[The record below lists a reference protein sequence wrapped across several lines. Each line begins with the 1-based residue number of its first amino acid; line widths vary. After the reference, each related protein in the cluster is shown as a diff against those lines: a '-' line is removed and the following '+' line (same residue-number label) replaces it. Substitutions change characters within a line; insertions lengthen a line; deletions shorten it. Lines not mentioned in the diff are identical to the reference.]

1 MYNISSVSPP
11 MIAPLTIPSDRSER
25 ITETVDP
32 LDTVSSTFEPLPAG
46 TVVAG
51 RYEIAGLL
59 GRGGYSAVY
68 RANDRELKRDI
79 ALKIIRPERISPATE
94 SRIRREVNVA
104 RAAQSQHLVR
114 VFDLGSD
121 GSMVFLTMELVDGE
135 SLRQK
140 IRREVRLG
148 VSDAVEIARQM
159 LRGLEALHELKTIH
173 RDVKPE
179 NVLIAADG
187 TVKLADFGLA
197 RVLDDDQ
204 SRATVAGSVIGTA
217 DYLSPEQALGQQL
230 DQRTDLYSLGVVLFE
245 MVTGELPFVRES
257 SLGSMIA
264 RIGKRARAVRSV
276 RGDVPYW
283 LGSIIGRLLDPEPGR
298 RYRSAAE
305 AEAALQ
311 RRHVDLRMLAPRTRT
326 LIITAIV
333 AAGASAAVLLAPARE
348 QQHFARLAADGD
360 RGIVA
365 IGTKGEKLWHRDGVE
380 SEISNRYALVRVR
393 RNERPLLATVL
404 VPRGEVSLAKV
415 TLLSFLNPDSGEIV
429 RQVRL
434 ADVSD
439 SFPHDSKR
447 FWPVTISAADVD
459 GDGVDEVFV
468 GYAHV
473 PEAPYFTV
481 LYEPLIDRSRVLFQ
495 AVGHHHFAGLHD
507 VDGDGRPEALF
518 IGINNAFDWMNTL
531 SAVRISPWIGDVT
544 SEPSPTSSPD
554 MMLSSDEE
562 KNLIWYTLLPRA
574 ASPPK
579 ATAALSYDDKRRLI
593 SVAMSGRTID
603 VTMNGFLANESS
615 TLDARLRNARRRA
628 AYAAY
633 RESKRL
639 FAIGAVDESLAEI
652 TKAVGEA
659 SLANEAILV
668 EVMQRA
674 QAVLLVRSG
683 HPTEGETL
691 FQSIWRTSENASEIA
706 YDAGVAYHLHGD
718 LDRALSWYE
727 RGMGKGA
734 STGTGKSKHE
744 FVQAIVLVL
753 AEGRRWSEAA
763 DAVER
768 YRAAYVSNTAEAA
781 IYDEYLRWRRG
792 ESPRLDDVYL
802 TWYATDINRYWIL
815 EFRMARGDKVSD
827 LLAIVEKEVNAA
839 SQPQC
844 IWRALHAELL
854 WRLGRKSDAAAEA
867 SRAMDALKIERTI
880 AIIARAHAD
889 IVQERFT
896 RIAGGKSG

>member
-1 MYNISSVSPP
+1 
-11 MIAPLTIPSDRSER
+11 
-25 ITETVDP
+25 
-32 LDTVSSTFEPLPAG
+32 
-46 TVVAG
+46 
-51 RYEIAGLL
+51 
-59 GRGGYSAVY
+59 
-68 RANDRELKRDI
+68 
-79 ALKIIRPERISPATE
+79 
-94 SRIRREVNVA
+94 VNVA
-104 RAAQSQHLVR
+104 RAALSRHLVR

-121 GSMVFLTMELVDGE
+121 GEMVFLTMELVDGE

-140 IRREVRLG
+140 IRREGRFG
-148 VSDAVEIARQM
+148 INETVEIAKQM
-159 LRGLEALHELKTIH
+159 FHGLEALHELKTIH

-230 DQRTDLYSLGVVLFE
+230 DERTDLYSVGVVLFE

-257 SLGSMIA
+257 SLGSIIA

-276 RGDVPYW
+276 RRDVPYW
-283 LGSIIGRLLDPEPGR
+283 LVSVIARLLDPEPAR

-311 RRHVDLRMLAPRTRT
+311 RRNVDLRALAPRVRT
-326 LIITAIV
+326 WIITLV
-333 AAGASAAVLLAPARE
+333 VVVGASTAVLLAPARE
-348 QQHFARLAADGD
+348 RQHFARLAANGD

-365 IGTKGEKLWHRDGVE
+365 IGTKGEQLWRRDGVE
-380 SEISNRYALVRVR
+380 SEIANRYALVRVR
-393 RNERPLLATVL
+393 RNERPLLAAVL
-404 VPRGEVSLAKV
+404 VPRGEVSLSKV
-415 TLLSFLNPDSGEIV
+415 TLLSFLNPESGEIV

-481 LYEPLIDRSRVLFQ
+481 LYEPVIDRSRILFQ

-518 IGINNAFDWMNTL
+518 IGINNAFDWINTL

-544 SEPSPTSSPD
+544 TEPSPTSSPD
-554 MMLSSDEE
+554 MMLSADED
-562 KNLIWYTLLPRA
+562 KDLVWYTLLPRA

-579 ATAALSYDDKRRLI
+579 ATEALSYDDKRRRI
-593 SVAMSGRTID
+593 TVGMSGRTID
-603 VTMNGFLANESS
+603 VMMNGFLVNESS
-615 TLDARLRNARRRA
+615 AIDARQRNAHRRA

-639 FAIGAVDESLAEI
+639 FAVGAVDESLAEA

-674 QAVLLVRSG
+674 EAALLVRSG
-683 HPTEGETL
+683 HLMEGETL
-691 FQSIWRTSENASEIA
+691 FQNAWRTSENASEIA

-718 LDRALSWYE
+718 LDRALTWYE

-734 STGTGKSKHE
+734 STAAGKSKHE
-744 FVQAIVLVL
+744 FVQAIVLAL
-753 AEGRRWSEAA
+753 AEGRRWNEAA

-768 YRAAYVSNTAEAA
+768 YRAAYVSNIGEAA

-792 ESPRLDDVYL
+792 EAPRGDDVHL
-802 TWYATDINRYWIL
+802 NWYATDVTRYWQL
-815 EFRMARGDKVSD
+815 EFRLARGDKPSD
-827 LLAIVEKEVNAA
+827 LLPIVEKEVNAA
-839 SQPQC
+839 SQPVC
-844 IWRALHAELL
+844 IWHALHAELL
-854 WRLGRKSDAAAEA
+854 WRLGRKGDAAAEA
-867 SRAMDALKIERTI
+867 SRATDALKIERTI
-880 AIIARAHAD
+880 GIIARAHAG
-889 IVQERFT
+889 IVQERFA
-896 RIAGGKSG
+896 RIAEGKS